1 MRGLR
6 KGPFLAAVALPVLF
20 AVFGAALVG
29 GSGLDWFAGL
39 AKPRFL
45 VPLRVFYLVGA
56 LYYVLVAVV
65 LYRIL
70 ARIDDPRGRAISLG
84 LSVGVLLLN
93 ELWNYGFFGLRST
106 LAGFLG
112 IVVFLALLTAL
123 IAALLRYERFS
134 AGLLVPYYLWVLYDL
149 AWTHDCGS
157 STERQAP
164 ERVRLSVGFATS
176 ELRRIS
182 LPGTWVNKGR
192 RKGRGEM
199 PQPFRHLRPATI
211 VQDPLVGSQS
221 SLGPSLSLGP
231 SSSACWPTTL

>member
-84 LSVGVLLLN
+84 LSVGILLLN

-112 IVVFLALLTAL
+112 IVVFLALDGAYCGAPKVREVLGK
-123 IAALLRYERFS
+123 AAGSVLPVDVVRPGLDLR
-134 AGLLVPYYLWVLYDL
+134 LWKLNG
-149 AWTHDCGS
+149 A
-157 STERQAP
+157 
-164 ERVRLSVGFATS
+164 
-176 ELRRIS
+176 
-182 LPGTWVNKGR
+182 
-192 RKGRGEM
+192 
-199 PQPFRHLRPATI
+199 
-211 VQDPLVGSQS
+211 VGS
-221 SLGPSLSLGP
+221 
-231 SSSACWPTTL
+231 